1 MKIIRILNSIT
12 VILKNGEIIS
22 SDICTDEMFNL
33 IYNNQDDE
41 ELIKEILI
49 PEFTTKKKL
58 IEVKKSLLEN
68 ASNSKYLV
76 TKGNSIYIPTI
87 SELSVP
93 EDLVNAIIKA
103 ENNNNEELI
112 QTYLNFWTLVS
123 LNPDSRCRQNLFWFL
138 NKYGMTISK
147 SGLFVAYRNVHIKKE
162 GTNIKAEL
170 ANFISSKYS
179 QIKFVNKKFPKNY
192 TVIEEN
198 GVYSIVPINHQIDG
212 DVIGNLDE
220 LYKEL
225 SNLEVSTIYT
235 DGYTKSFNIKLGE
248 IVSIP
253 REKCDS
259 TQENTC
265 SRGLHVAGKDWLQ
278 ANYFGDVGLMVLVNP
293 ADVVAVPPEDNY
305 GKMRTCAY
313 FPILNVK
320 VENRKLEEVD
330 IPNGFEDDFFN
341 IMINYNGKI
350 NNEDVGQ
357 YQIIPEKPTEDFNE
371 KKILNKLSEIKLLL
385 SKREAE

>member
-22 SDICTDEMFNL
+22 SDICTDEIFNF

-49 PEFTTKKKL
+49 PEFTAKKKL

-68 ASNSKYLV
+68 AGNSKYLV

-93 EDLVNAIIKA
+93 EDLVNAILKA
-103 ENNNNEELI
+103 EDNNNEELI

-138 NKYGMTISK
+138 NRYGMTISK

-179 QIKFVNKKFPKNY
+179 QIKFVNKKSPKNY
-192 TVIEEN
+192 TVIEEK

-225 SNLEVSTIYT
+225 SNVEVSTIYT
-235 DGYTKSFNIKLGE
+235 DGYTKTFNIKLGE

-278 ANYFGDVGLMVLVNP
+278 SNYFGDVGLMVLVNP
-293 ADVVAVPPEDNY
+293 ADVVAVPPDDNY

-313 FPILNVK
+313 YPVSVVQFDDEGKIISLSI
-320 VENRKLEEVD
+320 ED
-330 IPNGFEDDFFN
+330 GFEDDF
-341 IMINYNGKI
+341 IDKI
-350 NNEDVGQ
+350 CFQGVKNTDDSSP
-357 YQIIPEKPTEDFNE
+357 YCIIIPETP
-371 KKILNKLSEIKLLL
+371 EIDRNIINQRLLEL
-385 SKREAE
+385 AKSMSPKMI

>member
-179 QIKFVNKKFPKNY
+179 QIKFVNKKSPKNY
-192 TVIEEN
+192 VVVEEK
-198 GVYSIVPINHQIDG
+198 GVYGIVPINHQIDG

-225 SNLEVSTIYT
+225 SNVEVSTIYT

-313 FPILNVK
+313 YPVSVVQFDDEGKIISLPI
-320 VENRKLEEVD
+320 ED
-330 IPNGFEDDFFN
+330 GFEDDF
-341 IMINYNGKI
+341 IDKI
-350 NNEDVGQ
+350 CFQGVKNTDDSSP
-357 YQIIPEKPTEDFNE
+357 YCIIIPETP
-371 KKILNKLSEIKLLL
+371 EINRNIINQRLLEL
-385 SKREAE
+385 AKSMSPKMI

>member
-22 SDICTDEMFNL
+22 SDICTDEIFNF

-49 PEFTTKKKL
+49 PEFTAKKKL

-68 ASNSKYLV
+68 AGNSKYLV

-93 EDLVNAIIKA
+93 EDLVNAILKA
-103 ENNNNEELI
+103 EDNNNEELI

-179 QIKFVNKKFPKNY
+179 QIKFVNKKSPKNY
-192 TVIEEN
+192 TVIEEK

-225 SNLEVSTIYT
+225 SNVEVSTIYT
-235 DGYTKSFNIKLGE
+235 DGYTKTFNIKLGE

-259 TQENTC
+259 TQEHTC

-278 ANYFGDVGLMVLVNP
+278 SNYFGDVGLMVLVNP
-293 ADVVAVPPEDNY
+293 ADVVAVPPDDNY

-313 FPILNVK
+313 YPVSVVQFDDDGKIISLSI
-320 VENRKLEEVD
+320 ED
-330 IPNGFEDDFFN
+330 GFEDDF
-341 IMINYNGKI
+341 IDKI
-350 NNEDVGQ
+350 CFQGVKNTDDSSP
-357 YQIIPEKPTEDFNE
+357 YCIIIPETP
-371 KKILNKLSEIKLLL
+371 EIDRNIINQRLLEL
-385 SKREAE
+385 AKSMSPK

>member
-179 QIKFVNKKFPKNY
+179 QIKFVNKKSPKNY
-192 TVIEEN
+192 IVIEEK

-225 SNLEVSTIYT
+225 SNVEVSTIYT

-278 ANYFGDVGLMVLVNP
+278 FNYFGNVGLMVLVNP

-313 FPILNVK
+313 YPVSVVQFDDEGKIISLPI
-320 VENRKLEEVD
+320 ED
-330 IPNGFEDDFFN
+330 GFEDDF
-341 IMINYNGKI
+341 IDKI
-350 NNEDVGQ
+350 CFQGVKNTDDSSP
-357 YQIIPEKPTEDFNE
+357 YCIIIPETP
-371 KKILNKLSEIKLLL
+371 EIDRNIINQRLLEL
-385 SKREAE
+385 AKSMSPKMI